1 MKSPWVFAA
10 SIALLGIG
18 ASALAN
24 IVTRKA
30 EKKRG
35 LLPALAAAS
44 AITVAGLLLTG
55 YLQRAEQ
62 QEIAVRSA

>member
-24 IVTRKA
+24 IVTREA
-30 EKKRG
+30 GKKRG